1 MRSSKP
7 TTPTT
12 RTTPGSNVIPFP
24 KKPWAPR
31 PIEDPAASLHAIRN
45 FGRPSGRQTGLK
57 SGLTVHDSGHK
68 PSFRFQ
74 QSVQDGPSQDMPTHV
89 HQQRAI
95 LEMAFKRKPDSP
107 ERADEVTAWTVR
119 QVLRRAGSGEAAK
132 TWLPPLVRKNLDL
145 MCAYNHPVGLI
156 LRDWLDG
163 NRRFLPANFQ
173 TLVEY
178 SSCGEE
184 SE

>member
-7 TTPTT
+7 TRPT
-12 RTTPGSNVIPFP
+12 TTPGSNVIPFP
-24 KKPWAPR
+24 KKPRVPR
-31 PIEDPAASLHAIRN
+31 PIKDPAASQHAIRN
-45 FGRPSGRQTGLK
+45 FGRPSGRQTGLH
-57 SGLTVHDSGHK
+57 SGLTVHDSGHT
-68 PSFRFQ
+68 PSSPFQ
-74 QSVQDGPSQDMPTHV
+74 QSMQASVSQDMPTHV
-89 HQQRAI
+89 HQQRA
-95 LEMAFKRKPDSP
+95 LLTMAFKRKPDSP
-107 ERADEVTAWTVR
+107 ERADEVAAWTVR

-132 TWLPPLVRKNLDL
+132 TWLPTLVRRNLDL
-145 MCAYNHPVGLI
+145 MCAYKHPVGMI

-178 SSCGEE
+178 STCVEE